1 MTAPAEPKKK
11 RSWMGIIKYVIA
23 FVLLGYVIV
32 SNWED
37 KHEKDAQGQVVTE
50 EKPVLDENGQP
61 VIDPETDKPKVERV
75 PKLEQPGLK
84 NLLKR
89 QPNWA
94 LYGLCGLLCAGVVGS
109 QYVRW
114 YVLVRAL
121 ELPFTLRNA
130 VRLGMVGTFYNT
142 FLPGAIGGDLIKAF
156 FIAKDQPGRR
166 AAAVSTVVADRALG
180 LFGLLVFGGFVG
192 GGVWVSEMIGG
203 AGGRISGNPTLQ
215 WIIAGSVVAAMM
227 VAFGYLGLGWVS
239 PTAAEK
245 IDAKLKGVRKVGP
258 TLAELFETGLRFR
271 RRPKAVLAGVLLSAV
286 GHLLMMLLFHFAVQ
300 IFPPADPAMIGTFAE
315 HVIIAPIGYI
325 VQAVVPLPGGLGVAE
340 LSFGGLYELIR
351 PGGGKIVGL
360 TGRLAL
366 RVIEWTLGGVCYVV
380 YLTMKTEL
388 PATPTKEEV
397 EGAAKLEPVEK

>member
-11 RSWMGIIKYVIA
+11 RSWTGVIKYVIGFA
-23 FVLLGYVIV
+23 LLALVLGM
-32 SNWED
+32 NWKDKPEYLKGED
-37 KHEKDAQGQVVTE
+37 GNYLK
-50 EKPVLDENGQP
+50 ENGAWVVATDDAGNP
-61 VIDPETDKPKVERV
+61 VIG
-75 PKLEQPGLK
+75 QPGLEK
-84 NLLKR
+84 LLER

-94 LYGLCGLLCAGVVGS
+94 LYALCGLLCAGVVGS

-121 ELPFTLRNA
+121 DLPFTLRNA

-156 FIAKDQPGRR
+156 FIAKDQPARR

-192 GGVWVSEMIGG
+192 GGVWVSELIDG
-203 AGGRISGNPTLQ
+203 AGGRIADNPKLQ
-215 WIIAGSVVAAMM
+215 WIIIGSVIAALM
-227 VAFGYLGLGWVS
+227 VACGYLGLGWVS
-239 PTAAEK
+239 PTAAER
-245 IDAKLKGVRKVGP
+245 IDAKLKGIKKVGP
-258 TLAELFETGLRFR
+258 TLAELFETGLRYR
-271 RRPKAVLAGVLLSAV
+271 RRPKAVLAGVALSAV

-300 IFPPADPAMIGTFAE
+300 IFPPADPAMLGTFAE
-315 HVIIAPIGYI
+315 HIIIAPIGYI

-366 RVIEWTLGGVCYVV
+366 RVIEWTLGGVCYIV
-380 YLTMKTEL
+380 YLTMKAEL
-388 PATPTKEEV
+388 PGTPTKEEV
-397 EGAAKLEPVEK
+397 EGAAKLEAVEK